1 MEDMDNFE
9 FENFMDD
16 SNSDFEKRVEEFR
29 QSMMEKA
36 IEANYEN
43 IAKNGISDWYLR
55 QMDDIELSDLSLT
68 LEKMIK
74 YYEDLE
80 MYERCAILV
89 KHLKNVNERSMSM
102 QD

>member
-1 MEDMDNFE
+1 MDNMDDFE
-9 FENFMDD
+9 FENFIDG
-16 SNSDFEKRVEEFR
+16 SNSNFERKIEDFI

-43 IAKNGISDWYLR
+43 ITKNGISNWHLQ
-55 QMDDIELSDLSLT
+55 QMDDIEIGDIRMT

-80 MYERCAILV
+80 MYERCAIIV
-89 KHLKNVNERSMSM
+89 KHLRNVLEFAFNE